1 MLTSNDIPL
10 ASSPLDRAAHRRKDD
25 AWLEKAFR
33 SPDVLVFIMQHGMP
47 LVEGEVGPP
56 RPVGSQ
62 IDRRPRR
69 LLWLGNEASQFAQG
83 AKRIFLGED
92 KHGSPIFS
100 LFVDE
105 RFTLD
110 GTVLQGAGGF
120 EDMRAAAAG
129 LSALEANLV
138 STARSISEWHRTH
151 GFCAKCGSPTEIS
164 EAGWKRECPACE
176 TEHFPRTDPVAI
188 MLPILGDECL
198 MGRSTGWPAG
208 FWSCLAGFVEPGE
221 TIEQGACREV
231 FEEAGVKCDPAK
243 AEYLFCQPWPFPSS
257 LMMGIH
263 MPAESRE
270 ISIDPNEIEAARWFS
285 KDEVKSMLA
294 GEHPDAYC
302 PPEFAIAHFVIRT
315 WAES

>member
-10 ASSPLDRAAHRRKDD
+10 ASNPLDRAAHHRKDD
-25 AWLEKAFR
+25 AWLEAAFR
-33 SPDVLVFIMQHGMP
+33 DPNVLIFIMQHGMP
-47 LVEGEVGPP
+47 LVEGQVGPP
-56 RPVGSQ
+56 RPVGAQ
-62 IDRRPRR
+62 IDRSPRR
-69 LLWLGNEASQFAQG
+69 LLWMGNEASQFAQG

-92 KHGSPIFS
+92 KHGSPIFA

-105 RFTLD
+105 RFTLE
-110 GTVLQGAGGF
+110 GTILEGAGGF

-198 MGRSTGWPAG
+198 MGRSAGWPDG

-221 TIEQGACREV
+221 TIEQAACREV

-263 MPAESRE
+263 MPAESRD
-270 ISIDPNEIEAARWFS
+270 ITIDPSEIEAARWFS
-285 KDEVKSMLA
+285 KDEVRAMLA